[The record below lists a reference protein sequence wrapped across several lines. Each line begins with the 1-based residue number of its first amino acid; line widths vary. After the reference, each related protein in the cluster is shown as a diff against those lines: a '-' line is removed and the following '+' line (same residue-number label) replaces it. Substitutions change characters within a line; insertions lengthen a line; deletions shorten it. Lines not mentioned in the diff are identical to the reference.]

1 MKALAIASRV
11 LAAVAGGYALAAAI
25 AASAAT
31 ALPGQKAE
39 AALIGIMLGFV
50 AYTGAMIWAFAA
62 RSAWRAWIGLM
73 LPTGLLGLVAW
84 IGTIA

>member
-1 MKALAIASRV
+1 MKALSIASRI
-11 LAAVAGGYALAAAI
+11 LAAVAGGYALAAAV

-31 ALPGQKAE
+31 VLPGPKAE

-50 AYTGAMIWAFAA
+50 AYTAAMIWAFAA
-62 RSAWRAWIGLM
+62 RSAKRAWAGLV
-73 LPTGLLGLVAW
+73 LPAALLGLLAW

>member
-1 MKALAIASRV
+1 MRAVSIASRV
-11 LAAVAGGYALAAAI
+11 LAAAAGGYALAAAV

-31 ALPGQKAE
+31 TLPGPRAE

-50 AYTGAMIWAFAA
+50 AYAAAMLWAFAA
-62 RSAWRAWIGLM
+62 RSAARAWIGLA
-73 LPTGLLGLVAW
+73 LPAALLGLVAW

>member
-1 MKALAIASRV
+1 MKALSIASRV
-11 LAAVAGGYALAAAI
+11 LAAVAGGYALAAAV

-31 ALPGQKAE
+31 VLPGPKAE

-50 AYTGAMIWAFAA
+50 AYTAAMIWAFAA
-62 RSAWRAWIGLM
+62 HSATRAWTGLV
-73 LPTGLLGLVAW
+73 LPAALLGLLAW